1 MQLKILTPL
10 LACILACSPK
20 SESSSRSDSAS
31 TSGQPAAQASVSVSA
46 ASSSC
51 DSHIVGTYSDLKTS
65 SATGDFGGIQ
75 VDIQCSDGVY
85 RASVIVAEGAPADP
99 APATAEVH
107 DTTVRLVFPPDSP
120 LSGME
125 RFDGVVTRGRLV
137 GRFAND
143 VDADLPK
150 RH

>member
-75 VDIQCSDGVY
+75 IDIQCSNGVY

-99 APATAEVH
+99 GP
-107 DTTVRLVFPPDSP
+107 SY
-120 LSGME
+120 SGS
-125 RFDGVVTRGRLV
+125 
-137 GRFAND
+137 A
-143 VDADLPK
+143 
-150 RH
+150 